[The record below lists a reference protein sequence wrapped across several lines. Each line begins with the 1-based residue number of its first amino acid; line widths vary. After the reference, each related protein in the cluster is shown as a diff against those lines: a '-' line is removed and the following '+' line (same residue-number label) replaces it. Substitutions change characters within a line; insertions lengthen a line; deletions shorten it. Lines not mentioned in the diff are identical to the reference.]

1 MPENRLESGFSAVSA
16 HKRPPL
22 RSNSAAGFCAFYHIN
37 KEQWI
42 TVALDGSVSDEQIH
56 GFYIVFAYSSRK
68 KDCEV
73 LIFSKRDS
81 NTVSPEGEGRDFLSA
96 VIHSPFS
103 PKLPIYDHKSRYYT
117 PDDIVAK
124 IEFYICK

>member
-1 MPENRLESGFSAVSA
+1 MRLNRRVPNGMLGGVRGRGYLA
-16 HKRPPL
+16 PPT
-22 RSNSAAGFCAFYHIN
+22 RFYHIN

-42 TVALDGSVSDEQIH
+42 TVALDGSVSDEQIN

-96 VIHSPFS
+96 VIHSPLFS
-103 PKLPIYDHKSRYYT
+103 YAAYL
-117 PDDIVAK
+117 
-124 IEFYICK
+124 

>member
-1 MPENRLESGFSAVSA
+1 MQTHPFHDN
-16 HKRPPL
+16 
-22 RSNSAAGFCAFYHIN
+22 
-37 KEQWI
+37 
-42 TVALDGSVSDEQIH
+42 

-81 NTVSPEGEGRDFLSA
+81 NTVSPEGKGRNFLSA

-103 PKLPIYDHKSRYYT
+103 PTLPIYDHKSRYYT

-124 IEFYICK
+124 IEFHFCK